1 MKYFAYEI
9 GGLKGLGAQM
19 GSDFRGLLSTDAL
32 YPGDLLTLVRAGPEA
47 LAAAGKVLGKADPVD
62 IHRVSFLPPISNPGK
77 VVCVGLNYREHS
89 SEVGFETPPFPTLFG
104 RFNSSLIGHRA
115 PIELPSCSE
124 QLDYEGE
131 MVAVV
136 GAPLRDVAADEA
148 IKYVAGYSIFNDVSI
163 RDYQFKSPQWTAG
176 KNFDATGAFGPFFV
190 PAADLPPGGR
200 GLQLTTRLSGAV
212 VQSACTDDMVF
223 SVAELV
229 SICSQFMTL
238 EPGDVLVTGTPAG
251 VGVGRKPPLWMKSGD
266 ICEVEIDGIGILSNP
281 IRQRTDS
288 EHGRSMPLN
297 PAHSWS

>member
-1 MKYFAYEI
+1 MKYFTYEM
-9 GGLKGLGAQM
+9 GGVKGLAVET

-32 YPGDLLTLVRAGPEA
+32 YPGDLLTLVHAGPEA
-47 LAAAGKVLGKADPVD
+47 LDAAGKVLGKGEQLDFDQVN
-62 IHRVSFLPPISNPGK
+62 VLPPISHPGK
-77 VVCVGLNYREHS
+77 IICVGLNYREHS
-89 SEVGFETPPFPTLFG
+89 SETGFETPVFPTLFG

-131 MVAVV
+131 LVAVI
-136 GAPLRDVAADEA
+136 GAPVRDVDVDKA
-148 IKYVAGYSIFNDVSI
+148 IKYVAGYSIFNDASI

-190 PAADLPPGGR
+190 PARDLPAGGR
-200 GLQLTTRLSGAV
+200 GLRLTTKLSGAV

-229 SICSQFMTL
+229 SICSHFMTL

-251 VGVGRKPPLWMKSGD
+251 VGLGRKPQLWMKSGD
-266 ICEVEIDGIGILSNP
+266 TCEVEIDGIGVLSNP
-281 IRQRTDS
+281 IRQRTHS
-288 EHGRSMPLN
+288 EHNQLAPVNPGRF
-297 PAHSWS
+297 WI